1 MTSVYHP
8 KDNPLARTVLYC
20 QHRIENM
27 DAEETKTPAFKSAFG
42 SVIPMAADPLLA
54 AKMKVE
60 KIA

>member
-1 MTSVYHP
+1 
-8 KDNPLARTVLYC
+8 
-20 QHRIENM
+20 M